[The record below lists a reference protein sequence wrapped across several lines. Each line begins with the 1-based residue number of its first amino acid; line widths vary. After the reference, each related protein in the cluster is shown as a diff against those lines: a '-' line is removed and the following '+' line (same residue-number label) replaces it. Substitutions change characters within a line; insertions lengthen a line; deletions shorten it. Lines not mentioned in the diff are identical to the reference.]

1 MDLESRDDVRSLSSI
16 SLVNSRAEYNNQ
28 AFWTLKLFRYDNLT
42 RGDHSIIKVRL
53 PSLVTCAMLASKH
66 GRWLINEISSI
77 QKNIPSKLGSFEAK

>member
-1 MDLESRDDVRSLSSI
+1 MGLESRDDVRSISSI
-16 SLVNSRAEYNNQ
+16 SLVNSRVEYNNQ
-28 AFWTLKLFRYDNLT
+28 AFWTLRLFRYNNLT
-42 RGDHSIIKVRL
+42 RGDHIIKARL